1 MLWSEQPLIRCY
13 TNKDSYV
20 SYGMLLYRKQED
32 VDPAARNYGYIED
45 LRKAL
50 VDGNFLDASDV
61 YPKEATMNFIRL
73 HESKRDYYTVSLR
86 PVNHL
91 VQIDERPNLELMEP
105 KWELYKISIS
115 FQLRG
120 KFLKTFN

>member
-1 MLWSEQPLIRCY
+1 
-13 TNKDSYV
+13 
-20 SYGMLLYRKQED
+20 MLLYRKQED
-32 VDPAARNYGYIED
+32 VDPAARDYGYIEY
-45 LRKAL
+45 LRKTVPA
-50 VDGNFLDASDV
+50 GNFELDTSDN
-61 YPKEATMNFIRL
+61 YYKEAMVNLIRL
-73 HESKRDYYTVSLR
+73 HESKRDYFTASLR